1 MPKKGNCVP
10 LDVKICGL
18 STVAA
23 LDAAVAGG
31 ARHAG
36 FIFFAKSPRH
46 LDADQAAAL
55 IARLPAATRAVGV
68 FVDPDPAYLA
78 TVMGQARFDVIQLHG
93 NESPEFAAALAAQH
107 GVEVWKAIPVKTRA
121 DLEPARRYVGAVSRI
136 LYDAK
141 TPVHADLPGGM
152 GLRFDWQLLAGHHHP
167 LPWILAGG
175 IDAGN
180 IAEAAATT
188 GATMI
193 DVSSGV
199 ESAPGLKDVDK
210 IAALLKAASL

>member
-1 MPKKGNCVP
+1 MP

-23 LDAAVAGG
+23 LDAAAAGG
-31 ARHAG
+31 ARYAG

-55 IARLPAATRAVGV
+55 IARLPGSTRAVGV
-68 FVDPDPAYLA
+68 FVDPDPAYLDSVLA
-78 TVMGQARFDVIQLHG
+78 QVRFDVIQLHG
-93 NESPEFAAALAAQH
+93 QESPAYAAALAKQH
-107 GVEVWKAIPVKTRA
+107 GVELWKAIPVKTRA
-121 DLEPARRYVGAVSRI
+121 DLDPARNYVGAVSRI

-152 GLRFDWQLLAGHHHP
+152 GLRFDWELLAGHDHP

-175 IDAGN
+175 IDAAN
-180 IAEAAATT
+180 ITQAAATT
-188 GATMI
+188 GATLI

-199 ESAPGLKDVDK
+199 ESAPGVKDVDK